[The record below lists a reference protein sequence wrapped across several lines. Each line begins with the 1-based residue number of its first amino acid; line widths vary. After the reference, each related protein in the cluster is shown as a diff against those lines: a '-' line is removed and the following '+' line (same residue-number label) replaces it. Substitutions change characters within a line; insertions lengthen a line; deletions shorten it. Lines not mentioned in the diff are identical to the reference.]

1 MFYRILTLVHK
12 ELIHFRRDR
21 LLTPFII
28 FGPVFQL
35 FMLASATGSEMRNL
49 PVGILDLDHSAMSR
63 AVVQAFSNASQLRV
77 RADLQSIEQAIYLID
92 DNQLDM
98 VVVIPQ
104 GFAGDVL
111 SLHRRPA
118 LQLILDGSNALV
130 AKTLQHTAQGILT
143 QFQRQQAKEMGLPAG
158 GSAGIDLRTTARFN
172 PTLNMRYSTLPAQ
185 LGLIVYMVTML
196 VASLGIT
203 RERERGTMEQLAV
216 TPIRRTELLAGKAV
230 PVLIIALTDFMLMLL
245 VVTRVYQVPM
255 RGSLA
260 LLLGLTAL
268 YISAEMG
275 MGLIISSV
283 AHSQQQ
289 SLLLVF
295 LIGVLNVAFSG
306 YLVPTE
312 NLPLLLK
319 QASYLFPLQHYMTLL
334 RQVMLKGAALADVLP
349 DAGAI
354 LLLGT
359 VIAGVAYSVVQ
370 RRLD

>member
-1 MFYRILTLVHK
+1 MVYRILTLVYK

-28 FGPVFQL
+28 LGPVFQL

-63 AVVQAFSNASQLRV
+63 AVIRAFSNASQLRV
-77 RADLQSIEQAIYLID
+77 RTDLTSIEEAVFLID
-92 DNQLDM
+92 DDQLDM

-104 GFAGDVL
+104 GFAGDIL
-111 SLHRRPA
+111 SFQRRPA
-118 LQLILDGSNALV
+118 VQLILDGSNALV
-130 AKTLQHTAQGILT
+130 AKTLNHTAQGILT
-143 QFQRQQAKEMGLPAG
+143 QFQRQQAVQMGLPAG
-158 GSAGIDLRTTARFN
+158 ATAGIDLRATARFN

-216 TPIRRTELLAGKAV
+216 TPIRRTELLIGKAV
-230 PVLIIALTDFMLMLL
+230 PVLIIALTDFLLMLL

-260 LLLGLTAL
+260 LLFALTAL
-268 YISAEMG
+268 YIGAEMG
-275 MGLIISSV
+275 IGLIVSSL
-283 AHSQQQ
+283 ARSQQQ

-312 NLPLLLK
+312 NMPWLFNRL
-319 QASYLFPLQHYMTLL
+319 SYLFPLQHYMTVL
-334 RQVMLKGAALADVLP
+334 RQVMLKGAAFMDVLP
-349 DAGAI
+349 DVQAI
-354 LLLGT
+354 FLLGIA
-359 VIAGVAYSVVQ
+359 IAGIAYSVVQ